1 MPHAKNQQSFREEL
15 STVTQYRV
23 NTPLTEEFIHQLQA
37 GDEVLLSGAIYLARD
52 AAHKRMS
59 AMFEQ
64 GGQPPVDLKGQII
77 FYAGPCPPKPGQ
89 IIGPIAPT
97 TAFRMDPY
105 APAMYEYGV
114 KGTIGKGPR
123 GESIKEACV
132 QYNAVSFAAI
142 GGLSAVLS
150 QKVKAVEI
158 VAYEDLGPEAIRWLL
173 VEDFPMLVAYDAHG
187 NDLYEQEIA
196 KYKQS

>member
-1 MPHAKNQQSFREEL
+1 MPQGKNRRLSKEEAKNM
-15 STVTQYRV
+15 TQYRIA
-23 NTPLTEEFIHQLQA
+23 TPLTDDFIRQLKA
-37 GDEVLLSGAIYLARD
+37 GDEVLLSGILYMARD
-52 AAHKRMS
+52 AAHKRMI
-59 AMFEQ
+59 AKIEQ
-64 GGQPPVDLKGQII
+64 GEEPPIDLRGQII

-89 IIGPIAPT
+89 IIGPTAPT

-105 APAMYEYGV
+105 APAMYKYGV

-123 GESIKEACV
+123 GEQIKEACM

-150 QKVKAVEI
+150 KKIKAVEV
-158 VAYEDLGPEAIRWLL
+158 VAYEDLGPEAIRWLQ
-173 VEDFPMLVAYDAHG
+173 VEDFPMLVAYDAYG

-196 KYKQS
+196 KYRQL